1 MVPAAPDPPKLL
13 LVTDRH
19 RAPAR
24 SFLEAVDRALDG
36 GLPAVLFREKDLPDS
51 EAEPFL
57 RALRESTRSR
67 GALLYVAA
75 RPRLATAVGADAL
88 HLPDGMA
95 PPPDKEWS
103 GPLTAAAHDAAGLE
117 RAHRMGAGSVLLGP
131 LFPTRS
137 HPGAEALGPEAFSA
151 LAARSPLP
159 VLAIGGITP
168 ENTDDAL
175 KAGAAGVACIDAIL
189 GADDPAAAVKA
200 FLEILDG

>member
-1 MVPAAPDPPKLL
+1 ML

-19 RAPAR
+19 RDPSR
-24 SFLEAVDRALDG
+24 PFLETVERALDG

-88 HLPDGMA
+88 HLPDGA
-95 PPPDKEWS
+95 VPPPVEEWS

-117 RAHRMGAGSVLLGP
+117 RAHHMRAGAVLLGP
-131 LFPTRS
+131 LSPTRS

-151 LAARSPLP
+151 LAAKSPLP
-159 VLAIGGITP
+159 VLAIGGVTP
-168 ENTDDAL
+168 ENAGDAL
-175 KAGAAGVACIDAIL
+175 QAGAAGVACIDAIL
-189 GADDPAAAVKA
+189 AADDPAAAVRA
-200 FLEILDG
+200 FLEVLDG